1 MRYLIRFSK
10 ADRVSLNLKYWIS
23 HFSSLLRR
31 NELIEMCFRR
41 NAHQWV
47 LRLVISPSVWN
58 EQGLKLKHTY
68 LASIED
74 YLKTEFSLFSILRK
88 TSGTQSSG
96 PPRLTFVRAIVCFC
110 LCRHPSWSWSLSLI
124 RSESRLDR
132 WDAHLTSTQEDLNH
146 PLRNGNGDRNPS
158 FRRG

>member
-10 ADRVSLNLKYWIS
+10 ALSFLLELKVLDFLL

-74 YLKTEFSLFSILRK
+74 YLKTEFSLFSIRQFSCERRRELNLR
-88 TSGTQSSG
+88 G
-96 PPRLTFVRAIVCFC
+96 PPDLLLLGQSFVFVFVAKTYLTHDRD
-110 LCRHPSWSWSLSLI
+110 HSL
-124 RSESRLDR
+124 
-132 WDAHLTSTQEDLNH
+132 
-146 PLRNGNGDRNPS
+146 
-158 FRRG
+158 